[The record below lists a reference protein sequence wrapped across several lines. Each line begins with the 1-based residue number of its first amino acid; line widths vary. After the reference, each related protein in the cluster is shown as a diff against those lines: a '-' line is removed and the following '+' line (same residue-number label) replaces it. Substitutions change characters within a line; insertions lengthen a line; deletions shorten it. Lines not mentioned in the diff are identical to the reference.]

1 MSRIAG
7 SRRDVTIWT
16 VRRQTVPVLTTLAA
30 SLLSLLPYVA
40 TAPLI
45 PDFAFLVLIAWRL
58 LRPEMWLAQ
67 VALPLGLFNDLVA
80 GHPIGQSMMLWTL
93 TFLILDLIDS
103 RVGWRDYWMD
113 WLFAAS
119 LILFYT
125 FGGWY
130 IARLMGSQTAFGVLL
145 PQLLLSV
152 FAYPLVARLV
162 VGLDRWRLSR

>member
-7 SRRDVTIWT
+7 SGRDVAIWNA
-16 VRRQTVPVLTTLAA
+16 RRQTVPVLTTLAA
-30 SLLSLLPYVA
+30 TLLDLLPIVA
-40 TAPLI
+40 TTPLV

-80 GHPIGQSMMLWTL
+80 GHPIGQSMLLWTL
-93 TFLILDLIDS
+93 SFLILDLIDS

-113 WLFAAS
+113 WLFAAG
-119 LILFYT
+119 LILLYT

-130 IARLMGSQTAFGVLL
+130 IARLMGSQAEFAIMV
-145 PQLLLSV
+145 PQILLSV
-152 FAYPLVARLV
+152 FAYPLVARLI
-162 VGLDRWRLSR
+162 VGLDRWRLAR